1 MMTGASDQNEL
12 MGNEPQ
18 VATRKAVGPPPT
30 KTPPP
35 LPGTC
40 MTHADD
46 VTEDWANDDDD
57 SNTANVNET
66 KGLGDRNMVSNDDV
80 SDDEFSNQDSEDD
93 TSDASED
100 AISVLAQAAVEEAM
114 EAAVRQANDAT
125 QDSVIINCTVS
136 HGEQEQSSM
145 EANNSPGARPI
156 SVVDDQLSGS
166 SSQHYPDNAVSEED
180 EGRWHVGENSSPPSR
195 QSPTSSC
202 SPFSANQAQTSGH
215 SGDGNDDAQPLQEV
229 KTLTCSSSPPTSD
242 PYPEW
247 YPNQGPLIQLSLP
260 HTSLNH

>member
-1 MMTGASDQNEL
+1 MTEASDQNEQ

-30 KTPPP
+30 KPPPP

-46 VTEDWANDDDD
+46 VTEDWAYDDDD
-57 SNTANVNET
+57 SNTANVSET
-66 KGLGDRNMVSNDDV
+66 TGLGDRNMLSDDDV

-125 QDSVIINCTVS
+125 QDSVVINCAVS
-136 HGEQEQSSM
+136 HGEQEQS
-145 EANNSPGARPI
+145 RPI
-156 SVVDDQLSGS
+156 SAMDYGLGLDYGLSKS
-166 SSQHYPDNAVSEED
+166 PSQHYPDNTDSEED
-180 EGRWHVGENSSPPSR
+180 EGRWHTGEDSPPPSQ
-195 QSPTSSC
+195 QSPTSPS
-202 SPFSANQAQTSGH
+202 SASQAQTSDH

-229 KTLTCSSSPPTSD
+229 KTLTCSSSAPTSD
-242 PYPEW
+242 PYSS
-247 YPNQGPLIQLSLP
+247 GPPTRDPSFSNPCPTRPL
-260 HTSLNH
+260 TSDL